1 MTFHP
6 HHKWR
11 GIHVIIFINF
21 EYVFQIKSLLNIAEH
36 SNQLISQPLKPLGIR
51 SIEYPELAPILIK
64 YTAFEIPEVVKK
76 KEKAKTNSQEIQLC
90 IRLLFH
96 PEGTW
101 F

>member
-1 MTFHP
+1 M
-6 HHKWR
+6 
-11 GIHVIIFINF
+11 
-21 EYVFQIKSLLNIAEH
+21 NIAEH

-76 KEKAKTNSQEIQLC
+76 KKKLKPTRRRFSYAFGYCSIQKEPGSDKSYF
-90 IRLLFH
+90 IRRFDD
-96 PEGTW
+96 